1 MPVLVQLRDVTE
13 ADFEAFYR
21 HQLDPEA
28 TRIAS
33 FPSREREAFFAHWCK
48 ILATPATFKQTIL
61 ANGQVAG
68 NIVCWDQQGR
78 WCVGYWLGR
87 EFWGKG
93 VATAALTAALERIPM
108 RPLYAEVAPTN
119 PASRRVVEKAGFVL
133 QGEEGGYLV
142 FELRARP

>member
-13 ADFEAFYR
+13 ADFEAFYQ

-28 TRIAS
+28 ARIAS
-33 FPSREREAFFAHWCK
+33 FPSREREAFFAHWRK
-48 ILATPATFKQTIL
+48 ILASPATFKQTIL
-61 ANGQVAG
+61 ANGQAAG

-87 EFWGKG
+87 QFWGKG
-93 VATAALTAALERIPM
+93 IGTGALKAALERIPR
-108 RPLYAEVAPTN
+108 RPLYAEVARTN
-119 PASRRVVEKAGFVL
+119 PSSRRVVERAGFAL
-133 QGEEGGYLV
+133 QREEGNWLV

>member
-13 ADFEAFYR
+13 ADFEAFYQ

-28 TRIAS
+28 IRMAS
-33 FPSREREAFFAHWCK
+33 FPSRQREAFFAHWRK
-48 ILATPATFKQTIL
+48 ILATPATYKQTIL
-61 ANGQVAG
+61 AGGQVAG

-87 EFWGKG
+87 KFWGKG
-93 VATAALTAALERIPM
+93 IATAALKAALERITI
-108 RPLYAEVAPTN
+108 RPLYAEVARTN

-133 QGEEGGYLV
+133 QGEGRGYLV
-142 FELRARP
+142 FEKSG